1 MKRSWF
7 PIILVAALLALLGLL
22 ATFQYKWL
30 GQISDNDR
38 EQMRTRL
45 QSDTERFA
53 EDFNREIQN
62 AYFNFQLDS
71 DAWRA
76 ADWSEFNE
84 RYKFWREKTAYP
96 DLIEDFYFVESASL
110 KLSRYE
116 KEKGVFTAAEW
127 NERLNLLKP
136 KVADEKAFVPVA
148 LEQTALLMPVYEP
161 QAEFSRILIR
171 ANQPKPEVT
180 RAVERP
186 KKYGVLLVALNAAAI
201 KNQLLP
207 DLARK
212 YFSESESEGYKLA
225 VVGPAGE
232 AVFQT
237 ADLTAPD
244 SSAKLFHLAPDN
256 FLFFGNRDVISEIGK
271 LEEKNVVLSTV
282 ESRHA
287 TFSVSRK
294 PASEEKRSADKP
306 TKTDN
311 RIKMEVFAGKPLD
324 APDEKP
330 RVRLFE
336 TSADAANQIWML
348 NVQHEA
354 GSLEQF
360 ISNARRR
367 NLAVS
372 FGILTLLGVSVV
384 LIFLSAQRAKTLARR
399 QLDFVSSVS
408 HEFRTPLA
416 VIYSAGENLADGV
429 AKEER
434 QVARYGDL
442 IKGEGKKLSAMV
454 EQILEFA
461 GARSGKRK
469 YDFRQTDVGEIIETA
484 IAECQPVI
492 EEKGFRVET
501 EIGENLPPVLADK
514 TALTQAVQ
522 NLIANSLKY
531 SNGEKF
537 VKIAA
542 RNGGGKVKI
551 SVEDRGIGIERR
563 DLNKIFEP
571 FYRSKT
577 VIDAQ
582 IHGNGLGL
590 SLVRQIVDAHGGKIA
605 VESEIERGSKFTIE
619 LKNER

>member
-1 MKRSWF
+1 MKRSRF
-7 PIILVAALLALLGLL
+7 PIVLVAALLALLGVL
-22 ATFQYKWL
+22 ATLQYQWL

-38 EQMRTRL
+38 ERMRARL

-71 DAWRA
+71 DHWRA

-84 RYKFWREKTAYP
+84 RYKFWSEKTAYP
-96 DLIEDFYFVESASL
+96 NLIEDFYFVESESL

-116 KEKGVFTAAEW
+116 KEKGVFTPSEW
-127 NERLNLLKP
+127 NEKLNPLKP
-136 KVADEKAFVPVA
+136 KIADEKRFAPVA

-171 ANQPKPEVT
+171 AGQSKPEVT
-180 RAVERP
+180 RTVERP
-186 KKYGVLLVALNAAAI
+186 KRFGVLIVALNAAAI
-201 KNQLLP
+201 KNQILP
-207 DLARK
+207 DLAKK
-212 YFSESESEGYKLA
+212 YFSASESENYKLA
-225 VVGPAGE
+225 VVNPAGE
-232 AVFQT
+232 TVFQT

-256 FLFFGNRDVISEIGK
+256 FLFFANRDIMSEIGK
-271 LEEKNVVLSTV
+271 LEEKNVVLSAV

-287 TFSVSRK
+287 TISVSK
-294 PASEEKRSADKP
+294 KSVAEEMKNADKLS
-306 TKTDN
+306 KKDN
-311 RIKMEVFAGKPLD
+311 RIQMEIFQGKPLD
-324 APDEKP
+324 APEEKP

-336 TSADAANQIWML
+336 TSIDAANQIWTL
-348 NVQHEA
+348 NVQHAA

-360 ISNARRR
+360 IANARRR

-372 FGILTLLGVSVV
+372 FGILTLLGASVV
-384 LIFLSAQRAKTLARR
+384 LIFLSAQRAKLLARR
-399 QLDFVSSVS
+399 QLEFVSSVS

-429 AKEER
+429 AREER

-469 YDFRQTDVGEIIETA
+469 YDFRQTEIREIIETA

-492 EEKGFRVET
+492 EEKGFRIET
-501 EIGENLPPVLADK
+501 EIAENLPPVSADK
-514 TALTQAVQ
+514 TALVQAVQ
-522 NLIANSLKY
+522 NLLANSLKY
-531 SNGEKF
+531 SAEEKF
-537 VKIAA
+537 VKIRA

-551 SVEDRGIGIERR
+551 SVEDRGIGIARA
-563 DLNKIFEP
+563 DLNK
-571 FYRSKT
+571 
-577 VIDAQ
+577 

-590 SLVRQIVDAHGGKIA
+590 SLVKQIVEAHGGKIA
-605 VESEIERGSKFTIE
+605 VESEIEKGSEFTIE
-619 LKNER
+619 LPQNKK